1 MAVTIYDVAAEAGV
15 SISTVSNVLNRP
27 MRVSASTRERVLQ
40 VIDEVGFVPRAE
52 AFARARKGMGRI
64 GVVAPLTSYVSFEVR
79 LRGVI
84 AALRCEPFELVL
96 FDQESL
102 AVREN
107 YLASLP
113 LANRLDGLVVMALP
127 FDDVVAERLVSRELP
142 TVLMGFS
149 RPGFSSV
156 GVDDTI
162 GGRLAAEHLLAAG
175 HRRVA
180 VVSEAKVSDR
190 LGGQAG
196 DRRVEGIRATLA
208 ESGADLP
215 AEYVSFGSYGVESAR
230 HQALGLLRLPERPTA
245 IIAHSDIQAI
255 GVLQAAQIKGLAVP
269 DDVAVVGFDNLDIAE
284 YLGLTTVAQPLVDS
298 GRIALETLL
307 ERIAN
312 PAAALRQV
320 TLPLELIKRRTA

>member
-1 MAVTIYDVAAEAGV
+1 VAVTIYDVAAEAGV
-15 SISTVSNVLNRP
+15 SISTVSHVLNRP
-27 MRVSASTRERVLQ
+27 TRVSASTRERVLQ

-52 AFARARKGMGRI
+52 AFARARKGMGRV
-64 GVVAPLTSYVSFEVR
+64 GVVVPLTSYVSFEVR
-79 LRGVI
+79 LRGAI
-84 AALRCEPFELVL
+84 AALRSEPFELVV

-127 FDDVVAERLVSRELP
+127 FDDVVAERLVNRELP

-149 RPGFSSV
+149 RAGFSSV
-156 GVDDTI
+156 GVDDTL
-162 GGRLAAEHLLAAG
+162 GGRLAAEHLLGTG

-190 LGGQAG
+190 LGGQAA
-196 DRRVEGIRATLA
+196 DRRVEGIRAALA
-208 ESGADLP
+208 ESGVDLP
-215 AEYVSFGSYGVESAR
+215 AEYVSYGAYGVESAR
-230 HQALGLLRLPERPTA
+230 NQALALLRLPERPTA
-245 IIAHSDIQAI
+245 IVAHSDIQAV
-255 GVLQAAQIKGLAVP
+255 GVLQAAQIEGLAVP
-269 DDVAVVGFDNLDIAE
+269 ESVAVIGFDNLDIAE
-284 YLGLTTVAQPLVDS
+284 YLGLTTIAQPLVDS
-298 GRIALETLL
+298 GRIAVETLL

-312 PAAALRQV
+312 PVAAVRQV